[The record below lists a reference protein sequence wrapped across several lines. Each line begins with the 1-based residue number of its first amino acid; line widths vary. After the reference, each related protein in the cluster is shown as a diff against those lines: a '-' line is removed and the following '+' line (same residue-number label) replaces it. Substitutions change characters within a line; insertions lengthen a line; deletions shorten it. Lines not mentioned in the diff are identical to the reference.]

1 MTTRLQLHF
10 LFLIRVS
17 TFSFS
22 TASYVAQGQ
31 TLHMRS
37 RLWTYPVRISEK
49 GRGHS
54 DSVLT
59 FFFQAGSGKTEE
71 PGKQQQ
77 ASIPTTELG
86 SVLREPVQEAQSI
99 PNRQE
104 QGPCVHSPVAGL
116 TATSRGNPILRNFF
130 LSAQPRPWL
139 STVPSPTCSSTEY
152 SHLAFRCPQ
161 LAFFLKLFS

>member
-59 FFFQAGSGKTEE
+59 FFSKLAQGKLRSQANNNKLLFPPLNWAQFSGSLFRKHR
-71 PGKQQQ
+71 
-77 ASIPTTELG
+77 ASQTGRNRDPVSTVLWLDSLPPLG
-86 SVLREPVQEAQSI
+86 GTPFSGIFPSQ
-99 PNRQE
+99 
-104 QGPCVHSPVAGL
+104 HSPDLDFPQSPPHLLLHRIFTFGFQMSTAG
-116 TATSRGNPILRNFF
+116 IF
-130 LSAQPRPWL
+130 LE
-139 STVPSPTCSSTEY
+139 T
-152 SHLAFRCPQ
+152 F
-161 LAFFLKLFS
+161 